1 MALDHVFS
9 VQEGGNAQVSF
20 SGGEG
25 QLIVVVRVL
34 RVQAVKFTVGIILL
48 LKINVFKCLEN

>member
-20 SGGEG
+20 SRSEG
-25 QLIVVVRVL
+25 QLIVVVRIL
-34 RVQAVKFTVGIILL
+34 RIQTVKFTVKILL
-48 LKINVFKCLEN
+48 EIIYKKLFSN